1 MVIRKRLNLSKHDAL
16 YIFFVNNDKTKSFK
30 ASMPLQEL
38 YSRYKEEDGFLYAV
52 YSAED
57 FAG

>member
-16 YIFFVNNDKTKSFK
+16 YIFFVNRDKTKTFK
-30 ASMPLQEL
+30 ASTPLIEL
-38 YSRYKEEDGFLYAV
+38 YDRFKQSDGFLYAV